1 MTTRTLITILAWL
14 ASIASQAAVIIDG
27 QLDASAI
34 YPGTIHTYKIS
45 IPEGY
50 SPADSACLYLGLD
63 GILCNAP
70 AVIDSLIAEGAMPVT
85 IGVYLNPGVVYKAD
99 GETPLRYNRSNEF
112 DATDDRFARF
122 LETELLPA
130 VRETLT
136 PDGLPIHLK
145 QGGDNAVIFGL
156 SSGGIAAFNA
166 AWHRP
171 DLFGRIFS
179 GCGTFVPMRGGEQL
193 EAIVRKHE
201 PKPLRVF
208 LQDGFSDTWNPI
220 FGSWYEHNRLL
231 GSALEFAGYDCAFDW
246 AEGGHSVARSS
257 EIFADVMRWLWR
269 DYPHS
274 LTPGTT
280 ANNFLVPLFD
290 GQPGE
295 WTVRTGTFNPVDTH
309 TGIFNAD
316 STLFV
321 EPAIDSNFMIQYTVD
336 PATGTLANGQRFYY
350 LHSYNNSLLNVASL
364 AFDSAGYLWTLTDAG
379 LQALDQNGR
388 VRGILALPL
397 NLPPL
402 ATSPAELSINDG
414 NITIVTTNATYT
426 RRLNIAPAIPG
437 VAPQSQG
444 PG

>member
-1 MTTRTLITILAWL
+1 MTTKTIITLLAML
-14 ASIASQAAVIIDG
+14 VSIAGHPATIIDG
-27 QLDASAI
+27 SLDSSTI
-34 YPGTIHTYKIS
+34 YPGTVHTYKIS
-45 IPEGY
+45 IPDGY
-50 SPADSACLYLGLD
+50 NAADSACLYLGLD

-70 AVIDSLIAEGAMPVT
+70 AVIDSLISEGTMPLTV
-85 IGVYLNPGVVYKAD
+85 GVYLNPGVVYKAD
-99 GETPLRYNRSNEF
+99 GKTPLRYNRSNEF

-130 VRETLT
+130 VLGTLT
-136 PDGLPIHLK
+136 PDGQPIHLK
-145 QGGDNAVIFGL
+145 HGGDNAVIFGL

-171 DLFGRIFS
+171 DIFGRVFS

-231 GSALEFAGYDCAFDW
+231 GSALEFAGFDCAFDW
-246 AEGGHSVARSS
+246 DEGGHSVARAT

-269 DYPHS
+269 NYPAP

-280 ANNFLVPLFD
+280 ANNFLAPLLD
-290 GQPGE
+290 GQPSE
-295 WTVRTGTFNPVDTH
+295 WVIETGTFEAADTRA
-309 TGIFNAD
+309 GIFNAD

-321 EPAIDSNFMIQYTVD
+321 EPAIDSNFMTQYTVD
-336 PATGTLANGQRFYY
+336 PATDTLANGQRFYY

-364 AFDSAGYLWTLTDAG
+364 AFDSAGYLWALTDTG

-388 VRGILALPL
+388 VRGIIALPL
-397 NLPPL
+397 DLPPL
-402 ATSPAELSINDG
+402 ASTPAMLSINDG
-414 NITIVTTNATYT
+414 NLSIVTPLATYT

-437 VAPQSQG
+437 VPPPSQG
-444 PG
+444 PA